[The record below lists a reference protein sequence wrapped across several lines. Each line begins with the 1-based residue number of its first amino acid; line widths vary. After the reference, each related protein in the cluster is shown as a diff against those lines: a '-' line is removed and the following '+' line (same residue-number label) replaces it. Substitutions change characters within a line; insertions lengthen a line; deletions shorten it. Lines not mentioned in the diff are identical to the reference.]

1 MDPDQ
6 TEKDHAGVDDDVVP
20 SRGYD
25 TLPVVGLGG
34 STSSLPSL
42 RTFFRAMPPEPGMA
56 FFVAMHPQPGHEA
69 HVGDALRADTRMPVI
84 ELDGA
89 QPVKVNQIYIVP
101 PGKALHASDGQVG
114 AVDVRPNRGRHV
126 VVDLFFRTLADS
138 HGPHAAAVVLSGT
151 DGDGAIGIKRI
162 KERGGLTIAQDPSE
176 AVHGSMPRS
185 AIATGMVDWVLP
197 ANEMPARL
205 IQYQRLER
213 SIHLPP
219 EDGPEP
225 AEAPAPTDDAPEA
238 ALREV
243 LRFLRVRTG
252 RDFSYYKRATVLRR
266 IARRMQVNGVT
277 DMQAYVG
284 ILRTSA
290 GEAGALLQ
298 DLLISVTNF
307 FRDAS
312 CFQSLEA
319 LIPELFNDKTQIDAV
334 RVWVP
339 ACATGEEAYSIAILL
354 AEHART
360 LEAPPSLQIFATDL
374 DEQSIATART
384 ALYPE
389 TIEADVSP
397 ERLAR
402 YFVKQHLGYRVRR
415 EIRETVLFAV
425 HDLLKDSPFSRLDLV
440 SCRNLL
446 IYLTRD
452 AQVRALDIFHFSL
465 RPEGK
470 LFLGS
475 SESVDESTPLF
486 AVIDKKN
493 RLFSQRP
500 AARAKMPILPGPT
513 TLSLTLA
520 ELPKGGRLPGVRPV
534 IPSTVP
540 LQVLQPFEVSTE
552 ARAASW
558 AHLHYRLLE
567 QIAPPS
573 ILIDGEHNIV
583 HLSESA
589 GRFLQLSGGE
599 PTKNLLRLIDPA
611 LRIELR
617 AALFQAQ
624 QSGTSLEFGPATI
637 DLNGEQTRVKIR
649 VSAGGEAAPDYFLVV
664 IDAEDATA
672 DGAPADT
679 PTTNNLHPVAEHL
692 DREVERLKAHLRDTV
707 EQYEASNE
715 ELKAG
720 NEELQAM
727 NEELRSATEELET
740 GREELQSINEELS
753 TVNSE
758 LKSKVEELGSSNSDM
773 LNLMDATAIP
783 TVFLD
788 RDLHITRFTPPAV
801 DVFKLIPA
809 DIGRPLTDLRTELDY
824 PELAAD
830 ADRVLKRLVP
840 VEREVARG
848 GSTWYSARLLPYR
861 TVDDRIAGVV
871 LTLLDITER
880 RRNETA
886 LRAGEERLRLIVENA
901 RDYAIF
907 SLDLGRRFTTWNSGA
922 ERILGFREAEVL
934 GHSGDLIFT
943 EEDRAAGVPE
953 RETRTALETGRA
965 ADDRFH
971 LRKDG
976 SRFWASGVMMS
987 MRDDAGA
994 AIGFVKILRD
1004 QTEARRTQ
1012 EALERSQAQL
1022 LKASQESERAR
1033 REAELQKEHLA
1044 ALFTEAPAPI
1054 CILRGGDYLVEFA
1067 NDHMCQL
1074 WGHSPEEVLGR
1085 PLFDAVPSMRV
1096 QVLKDLLDRVMTTG
1110 VTSVGKEVSARL
1122 DRNGDG
1128 TLDDAY
1134 LNFTYAPL
1142 HGVAGSIDGVLV
1154 MAYDVTD
1161 EVHAREQMSE
1171 LHEASKAAG
1180 RAKDNFLAMLGHE
1193 LRNPLAPL
1201 QTSLHLSRKLLP
1213 GSKIDHLL
1221 DVMQRQTSNLAR
1233 IVDDLLE
1240 ASRVNEGKI
1249 DLQIEPLDLRTCVQQ
1264 AVAAARPAI
1273 DAHEQT
1279 LEIDVPD
1286 RSVPVQADPVRV
1298 EQIILN
1304 LLNNASKYTQ
1314 NGGHLRVVVKRGGPW
1329 AEISVIDNGAGI
1341 DDDLRPRLFQIFQQ
1355 GNRDLARREGGLGIG
1370 LSVVRRLV
1378 ELHRGTVEARSEGV
1392 GKGSEFIVRLPLAPE
1407 GPARVGAAP
1416 VVAPGANAD
1425 AAATASD
1432 AAAPATGN
1440 ATTPPARKKR
1450 AKAGAPSI
1458 TAGAGRS
1465 DAAANTAAAS
1475 APTALRVLVVDD
1487 NRDAG
1492 ETLGMLIE
1500 TLGHQIRLADNGRTA
1515 LALFDEW
1522 HPEVVFLDI
1531 GLTGMDGYEVASEIR
1546 SRSPGGAPRLVAVTG
1561 YGQDRDRA
1569 KGRQAGFDAHLVKP
1583 AAYEAIAQ
1591 ILASAGADLRP
1602 S

>member
-1 MDPDQ
+1 M
-6 TEKDHAGVDDDVVP
+6 
-20 SRGYD
+20 
-25 TLPVVGLGG
+25 
-34 STSSLPSL
+34 
-42 RTFFRAMPPEPGMA
+42 
-56 FFVAMHPQPGHEA
+56 
-69 HVGDALRADTRMPVI
+69 
-84 ELDGA
+84 
-89 QPVKVNQIYIVP
+89 
-101 PGKALHASDGQVG
+101 
-114 AVDVRPNRGRHV
+114 
-126 VVDLFFRTLADS
+126 
-138 HGPHAAAVVLSGT
+138 
-151 DGDGAIGIKRI
+151 
-162 KERGGLTIAQDPSE
+162 
-176 AVHGSMPRS
+176 
-185 AIATGMVDWVLP
+185 
-197 ANEMPARL
+197 
-205 IQYQRLER
+205 
-213 SIHLPP
+213 
-219 EDGPEP
+219 
-225 AEAPAPTDDAPEA
+225 
-238 ALREV
+238 
-243 LRFLRVRTG
+243 
-252 RDFSYYKRATVLRR
+252 
-266 IARRMQVNGVT
+266 
-277 DMQAYVG
+277 
-284 ILRTSA
+284 
-290 GEAGALLQ
+290 
-298 DLLISVTNF
+298 
-307 FRDAS
+307 
-312 CFQSLEA
+312 
-319 LIPELFNDKTQIDAV
+319 
-334 RVWVP
+334 
-339 ACATGEEAYSIAILL
+339 
-354 AEHART
+354 
-360 LEAPPSLQIFATDL
+360 
-374 DEQSIATART
+374 
-384 ALYPE
+384 
-389 TIEADVSP
+389 
-397 ERLAR
+397 
-402 YFVKQHLGYRVRR
+402 
-415 EIRETVLFAV
+415 
-425 HDLLKDSPFSRLDLV
+425 
-440 SCRNLL
+440 
-446 IYLTRD
+446 
-452 AQVRALDIFHFSL
+452 
-465 RPEGK
+465 
-470 LFLGS
+470 
-475 SESVDESTPLF
+475 
-486 AVIDKKN
+486 
-493 RLFSQRP
+493 
-500 AARAKMPILPGPT
+500 
-513 TLSLTLA
+513 
-520 ELPKGGRLPGVRPV
+520 
-534 IPSTVP
+534 
-540 LQVLQPFEVSTE
+540 
-552 ARAASW
+552 RAASW

-679 PTTNNLHPVAEHL
+679 PTTSSLHPVAEHL

-1142 HGVAGSIDGVLV
+1142 HGVGGSIDGVLV

-1171 LHEASKAAG
+1171 LHEASKAGGPRQGQLPRDARPRAAQPARAAADLAAPEPQAPARLEDRPPARRDAAPDQQPGAHRRRPARGVARQRRQDRPADRVARPAHVRAAGRRSGAPCHRCARADARDRCARAVGAGAGRSGAG
-1180 RAKDNFLAMLGHE
+1180 RADHPEPAQQREQVHAERRPPARGREARRAVGRDLGDRQRRRH
-1193 LRNPLAPL
+1193 RRRPAAAPVPD
-1201 QTSLHLSRKLLP
+1201 LP
-1213 GSKIDHLL
+1213 AGQPRSGAPRRRPRHRP
-1221 DVMQRQTSNLAR
+1221 QRRAPPRRAAPRHGRGAQRRRRQGQR
-1233 IVDDLLE
+1233 IH
-1240 ASRVNEGKI
+1240 R
-1249 DLQIEPLDLRTCVQQ
+1249 P
-1264 AVAAARPAI
+1264 AAARA
-1273 DAHEQT
+1273 
-1279 LEIDVPD
+1279 
-1286 RSVPVQADPVRV
+1286 
-1298 EQIILN
+1298 
-1304 LLNNASKYTQ
+1304 
-1314 NGGHLRVVVKRGGPW
+1314 GGP
-1329 AEISVIDNGAGI
+1329 GARRRCA
-1341 DDDLRPRLFQIFQQ
+1341 RPR
-1355 GNRDLARREGGLGIG
+1355 ARRE
-1370 LSVVRRLV
+1370 RR
-1378 ELHRGTVEARSEGV
+1378 RGADGR
-1392 GKGSEFIVRLPLAPE
+1392 FR
-1407 GPARVGAAP
+1407 RRGACR
-1416 VVAPGANAD
+1416 GD
-1425 AAATASD
+1425 
-1432 AAAPATGN
+1432 

-1450 AKAGAPSI
+1450 AKAGAPRLAPLRA
-1458 TAGAGRS
+1458 TATRRPMRQRQ
-1465 DAAANTAAAS
+1465 
-1475 APTALRVLVVDD
+1475 APQTALRVLVVDD

-1500 TLGHQIRLADNGRTA
+1500 TLGHQIRLADNGRAA

-1531 GLTGMDGYEVASEIR
+1531 GLPGMDGYEVASEIR
-1546 SRSPGGAPRLVAVTG
+1546 SRSPAGAPRLVAVTG

>member
-6 TEKDHAGVDDDVVP
+6 TEEDHAGDDDLVP
-20 SRGYD
+20 TRGYE
-25 TLPVVGLGG
+25 TVPVVGLGG

-42 RTFFRAMPPEPGMA
+42 QTFFRAMPPDPGMA
-56 FFVAMHPQPGHEA
+56 FFIAMHPQPGHEA
-69 HVGDALRADTRMPVI
+69 AVGDTLRADTRMPVI
-84 ELDGA
+84 ELDGE
-89 QPVKVNQIYIVP
+89 QPVKVNQIYVVP

-114 AVDVRPNRGRHV
+114 AIDVRPNRGRHV

-138 HGPHAAAVVLSGT
+138 HGPHAAAVVMSGT

-197 ANEMPARL
+197 ANEMPGRL
-205 IQYQRLER
+205 IEYQRLER
-213 SIHLPP
+213 NIHLPP
-219 EDGPEP
+219 EDGPQP
-225 AEAPAPTDDAPEA
+225 AEAPAPTDDPPEA
-238 ALREV
+238 ALRDV

-277 DMQAYVG
+277 DMQDYLG

-319 LIPELFNDKTQIDAV
+319 LIPELFNDKGQTDTV

-339 ACATGEEAYSIAILL
+339 ACASGEEAYSIAILL

-374 DEQSIATART
+374 DEQSIGTARA

-452 AQVRALDIFHFSL
+452 AQVRALDIFHFAL

-475 SESVDESTPLF
+475 SESIDESTSLF
-486 AVIDKKN
+486 AVLDKKN

-500 AARAKMPILPGPT
+500 SARAKLPILPGPT
-513 TLSLTLA
+513 TLSLTVA
-520 ELPKGGRLPGVRPV
+520 ELPKADRLPGVR
-534 IPSTVP
+534 TAQALAP
-540 LQVLQPFEVSTE
+540 LQPLAGNAQM
-552 ARAASW
+552 RAASW
-558 AHLHYRLLE
+558 AQLHYRLLE

-573 ILIDGEHNIV
+573 ILIDGEHHIV

-637 DLNGEQTRVKIR
+637 ELHGVATRVKIR

-664 IDAEDATA
+664 IDAEDADA
-672 DGAPADT
+672 DSAAADSGAASS
-679 PTTNNLHPVAEHL
+679 LHPVAEHL
-692 DREVERLKAHLRDTV
+692 DREVERLKANLRDTV

-801 DVFKLIPA
+801 DVFNVIPA
-809 DIGRPLTDLRTELDY
+809 DIGRPLSDLRTQLDY

-830 ADRVLKRLVP
+830 ADQVLKRLVP
-840 VEREVARG
+840 IEREVARG
-848 GSTWYSARLLPYR
+848 GVTWYSARLLPYR

-871 LTLLDITER
+871 LTLVDITER

-907 SLDLGRRFTTWNSGA
+907 SLDLGRRFTTWNPGA
-922 ERILGFREAEVL
+922 ERILGYREAEVL
-934 GHSGDLIFT
+934 GQSGDLIFT
-943 EEDRAAGVPE
+943 EEDRAADVPD

-965 ADDRFH
+965 GDDRFH

-1044 ALFTEAPAPI
+1044 ALFTQAPAPI
-1054 CILRGGDYLVEFA
+1054 CILRGADYRVEFA

-1074 WGHSPEEVLGR
+1074 WGHNSDDVLGR

-1096 QVLKDLLDRVMTTG
+1096 QVLRDLLDRVMTTG
-1110 VTSVGKEVSARL
+1110 ETSVGKEVSARL

-1142 HGVAGSIDGVLV
+1142 HGLGGSIDGVLV

-1249 DLQIEPLDLRTCVQQ
+1249 DLQIEALDLRLSVQQ
-1264 AVAAARPAI
+1264 AIAAARPAI

-1279 LEIDVPD
+1279 IEVDAPD
-1286 RSVPVQADPVRV
+1286 RPVPVQADPVRV

-1314 NGGHLRVVVKRGGPW
+1314 NGGHIRVVVKRGGPW
-1329 AEISVIDNGAGI
+1329 AEIAVIDNGAGI

-1392 GKGSEFIVRLPLAPE
+1392 GKGSEFIVRLPIAPE

-1416 VVAPGANAD
+1416 VLAPDASADPASTVASNAATPAAND
-1425 AAATASD
+1425 AA
-1432 AAAPATGN
+1432 
-1440 ATTPPARKKR
+1440 TTPARKKR
-1450 AKAGAPSI
+1450 AKSGVPS
-1458 TAGAGRS
+1458 TPADTGRS
-1465 DAAANTAAAS
+1465 SAETAAVGS
-1475 APTALRVLVVDD
+1475 APTVLRVLVVDD

-1500 TLGHQIRLADNGRTA
+1500 TLGHQIRLADNGRAA

-1522 HPEVVFLDI
+1522 HPQVVFLDI
-1531 GLTGMDGYEVASEIR
+1531 GLPGMDGYAVAAEIR
-1546 SRSPGGAPRLVAVTG
+1546 RRSPAAATRLVAVTG

-1569 KGRQAGFDAHLVKP
+1569 KGRQAGFDTHLVKP

-1591 ILASAGADLRP
+1591 ILASAGAGPRP